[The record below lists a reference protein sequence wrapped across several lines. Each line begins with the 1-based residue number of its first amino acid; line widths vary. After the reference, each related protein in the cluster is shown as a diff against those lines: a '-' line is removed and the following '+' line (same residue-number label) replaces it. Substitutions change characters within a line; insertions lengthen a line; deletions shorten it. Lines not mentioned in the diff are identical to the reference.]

1 MMENDPLRSVLQE
14 WEAPEVP
21 PSLDAKVRAAFR
33 ERSPA
38 SPWWLFWRARVSVP
52 VPVLAGLLLIAMAL
66 ILKLRPLPQASA
78 EHGLAITQ
86 VDAKGFV
93 PVPDGAVR
101 VVPAG
106 GIQQ

>member
-1 MMENDPLRSVLQE
+1 MSI
-14 WEAPEVP
+14 
-21 PSLDAKVRAAFR
+21 
-33 ERSPA
+33 
-38 SPWWLFWRARVSVP
+38 P
-52 VPVLAGLLLIAMAL
+52 VPVLVGLLLIAMAL
-66 ILKLRPLPQASA
+66 MLQLRPLPQAGA
-78 EHGLAITQ
+78 ERGLAITQ